1 MPMTNKQIPKDGYGK
16 EQTII
21 GSGIRL
27 KAKNLQT
34 ARSTTLKITGMDSGA
49 VQYVNILVQTG
60 TPAKFANPIESP
72 EIPPAKREE
81 RKEERQEEEKR
92 KEERQEEERREEQR
106 QEDERREDE
115 RREDERREEQ
125 KQEERREE
133 QKQEERREER
143 DKKDGRR

>member
-1 MPMTNKQIPKDGYGK
+1 MSMTNKQIPKDGYGK

-60 TPAKFANPIESP
+60 ISA
-72 EIPPAKREE
+72 EIPPDKREE

-92 KEERQEEERREEQR
+92 KEERQEEEKRKEERQEEEKRKEQR
-106 QEDERREDE
+106 QED
-115 RREDERREEQ
+115 
-125 KQEERREE
+125 
-133 QKQEERREER
+133 ERREER

>member
-1 MPMTNKQIPKDGYGK
+1 MPMTVRQIPKDGYGK

-60 TPAKFANPIESP
+60 IPARFANPIESP
-72 EIPPAKREE
+72 EIPPDKREE

-92 KEERQEEERREEQR
+92 KEERQEEEKRKEQR
-106 QEDERREDE
+106 QED
-115 RREDERREEQ
+115 
-125 KQEERREE
+125 
-133 QKQEERREER
+133 ERREER